1 MSIIS
6 LTLILCYT
14 EITSAQ
20 GLGSKVDVAIDY
32 DNSNQTLAG
41 KVCGETQIKTQLRA
55 LFVTS
60 PEVILLNMTSL
71 FTLSHQLYLSQSLR
85 PFLFHTEFPKG
96 LWLRV
101 FSPFFLKT

>member
-1 MSIIS
+1 M
-6 LTLILCYT
+6 
-14 EITSAQ
+14 
-20 GLGSKVDVAIDY
+20 DVAIDY

-41 KVCGETQIKTQLRA
+41 KGCGETQIKTQLRA

-71 FTLSHQLYLSQSLR
+71 FTLSHQLSLPSSVSVSHR
-85 PFLFHTEFPKG
+85 VPKG

-101 FSPFFLKT
+101 FSPFS